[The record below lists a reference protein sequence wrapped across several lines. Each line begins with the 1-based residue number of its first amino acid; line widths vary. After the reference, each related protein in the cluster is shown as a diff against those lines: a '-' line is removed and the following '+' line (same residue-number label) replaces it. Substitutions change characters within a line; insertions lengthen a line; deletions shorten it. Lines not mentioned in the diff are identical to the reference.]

1 MARLEGQ
8 RITRGTTRL
17 GVHDASRVEWIA
29 EFPLP
34 EEGSAELDLEFTTEV
49 PVHIWAEHDH
59 WEHLQLFARLASPDE
74 ESGGGVYPPTS
85 VDELRRATLGAVHRF
100 KTARATVEKELSSA
114 GALFSQDR
122 KDLLAEE
129 LLLSI
134 DRALSELQAARERLA
149 KGVDGEPARVAH
161 ERSLASEFL
170 STHALDFLSSIQHSL
185 DSRLRIAADAP
196 EGGQLE
202 LGRKLHAHLAEALS
216 REWAYRELRG
226 FLSPSGLDPA
236 ELERYVTRAS
246 MLKKHFQEVL
256 FLQLETAR
264 IDKDFRSWYA
274 VIAALFAGIW
284 AYPLR
289 YVLTGSSS
297 GVAEVGWGLGTTL
310 TVLVVMYAI
319 RDHIKE
325 TVRTWLTTRIANGF
339 AGRLTNL
346 RVPARLLGKATRL
359 ARIRESITAHPEER
373 PDPLSPDLSSTR
385 TVIALRYQLRGTI
398 AGDERLERNGLDRV
412 RLVFRYDLS
421 PLFARLDDSIKRVPI
436 LAGDGRALRFAE
448 ASRAY
453 RLPIQLTMRY
463 QGRVICERAELVA
476 HKLGLER
483 LDRPFGSSRQEVP
496 QEKAPSGLIGALSW
510 SSVRR
515 R

>member
-1 MARLEGQ
+1 MEAQ

-34 EEGSAELDLEFTTEV
+34 DQGAEELELEFTADI
-49 PVHIWAEHDH
+49 PVHIWTDHDH
-59 WEHLQLFARLASPDE
+59 WEHLQLLARLTSPDE
-74 ESGGGVYPPTS
+74 DAHGGLYPPTS

-100 KTARATVEKELSSA
+100 KTAGRTIEREISSA
-114 GALFSQDR
+114 GTLPSQEPRGPVADQ
-122 KDLLAEE
+122 LLT
-129 LLLSI
+129 SI
-134 DRALSELQAARERLA
+134 DGALGELHTARERLV
-149 KGVDGEPARVAH
+149 KGVDGEPAKVTH
-161 ERSLASEFL
+161 ERGLAAEFL
-170 STHALDFLSSIQHSL
+170 SNHALDFLSSVQHSL
-185 DSRLRIAADAP
+185 DDRLRIASSKTDDA
-196 EGGQLE
+196 QLE
-202 LGRKLHAHLAEALS
+202 LSRTLHTRLAEALS
-216 REWAYRELRG
+216 KEWAYRELRG
-226 FLSPSGLDPA
+226 FISPSGLDPM

-264 IDKDFRSWYA
+264 VDKQFRSWYA
-274 VIAALFAGIW
+274 VIAALFAGVW

-297 GVAEVGWGLGTTL
+297 GVAEVSWGLGTTL

-325 TVRTWLTTRIANGF
+325 TVRNWLTNRIANGY

-346 RVPARLLGKATRL
+346 RAPARLLGKPARL
-359 ARIRESITAHPEER
+359 ARVRESISAQPEER
-373 PDPLSPDLSSTR
+373 PDPLSPDLTSTR
-385 TVIALRYQLRGTI
+385 PVMALRYQLKGSI
-398 AGDERLERNGLDRV
+398 HGDPRLARHGLDRA

-421 PLFARLDDSIKRVPI
+421 PVFARLDDSVKRVPI
-436 LAGDGRALRFAE
+436 LAGEGNALRFAE
-448 ASRAY
+448 APRCY
-453 RLPIQLTMRY
+453 RLPVQLTMRY
-463 QGRVICERAELVA
+463 QGLVICEKAELVT
-476 HKLGLER
+476 HKLGLDR
-483 LDRPFGSSRQEVP
+483 LDRPFGSTRQESV
-496 QEKAPSGLIGALSW
+496 QEKASPGIVGALTW